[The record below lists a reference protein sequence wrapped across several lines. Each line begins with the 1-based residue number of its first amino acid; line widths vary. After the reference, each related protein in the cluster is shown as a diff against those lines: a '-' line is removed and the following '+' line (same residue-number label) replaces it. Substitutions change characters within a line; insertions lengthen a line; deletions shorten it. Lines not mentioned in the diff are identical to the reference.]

1 VTDPNRLDGIGVQHG
16 PLRPDWGDG
25 WADLVCDRCAATWT
39 GLVGEEC
46 WWCWRALERMRQ
58 WQAELTLTP
67 PEVDPDDERYVG
79 AMEAWGMRMRIAVE
93 AGLIDADVAGRTY
106 RRAVKRDSSAA

>member
-1 VTDPNRLDGIGVQHG
+1 VTDPNRLDGIGQQTG

-25 WADLVCDRCAATWT
+25 WADLVCDRCGAGWT
-39 GLVGEEC
+39 GIIGEEC

-67 PEVDPDDERYVG
+67 PEIDADDERYVG
-79 AMEAWGMRMRIAVE
+79 AMEAWAERLAVAVDAEIITE
-93 AGLIDADVAGRTY
+93 AQAD
-106 RRAVKRDSSAA
+106 RAWQRAPHAA